1 MMEGTSMSSPM
12 VAGIIALWL
21 QAKPNLTVAQIKT
34 ILQNTSITDSFT
46 GTGTAIPNNTWGR
59 GKIDALAGMQYI
71 NQFLNIDT
79 FDNSNNFI
87 VYPNPTSSK
96 IYITS
101 KEQVGTYQIF
111 NTLGQ
116 KVKEG
121 DFNAVLDQ
129 QELDLSALQNGLYI
143 LNFKGEKINKTVRIV
158 KQ

>member
-1 MMEGTSMSSPM
+1 
-12 VAGIIALWL
+12 
-21 QAKPNLTVAQIKT
+21 
-34 ILQNTSITDSFT
+34 
-46 GTGTAIPNNTWGR
+46 
-59 GKIDALAGMQYI
+59 
-71 NQFLNIDT
+71 
-79 FDNSNNFI
+79 
-87 VYPNPTSSK
+87 
-96 IYITS
+96 
-101 KEQVGTYQIF
+101 VGTYQIF